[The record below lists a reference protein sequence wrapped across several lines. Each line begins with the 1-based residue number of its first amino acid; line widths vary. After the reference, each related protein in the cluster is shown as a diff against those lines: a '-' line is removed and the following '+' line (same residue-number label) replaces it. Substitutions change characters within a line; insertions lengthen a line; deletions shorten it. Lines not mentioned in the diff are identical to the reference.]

1 MKRIQLDIL
10 ESLGADYQEIMER
23 FLENEDFYLKLLEKF
38 SKKPDIYEI
47 EAALDKEDF
56 EGAFRLAHSIKGGS
70 ANMGLTYLSEAMVE
84 LTDALRNPP
93 YDMEKIRPL
102 YSEAKANFEDTM
114 AQVEIVLEGGEQ

>member
-47 EAALDKEDF
+47 EAVLDKEDF

>member
-1 MKRIQLDIL
+1 M

-84 LTDALRNPP
+84 LTDTLRNPP
-93 YDMEKIRPL
+93 YDMGKIRPL

>member
-93 YDMEKIRPL
+93 YDIEKIRSL
-102 YSEAKANFEDTM
+102 YSEARENFEDTM